1 MIQIK
6 NGEVGRYR
14 THFLSWTHLKHIY
27 MWNNSHW
34 KLTEGWQKDTHSTEG
49 VWRIHEELDRK
60 GKEAIRLGPVP
71 QGEDKEEK
79 QHHKGAEILPE
90 EGCF

>member
-1 MIQIK
+1 M
-6 NGEVGRYR
+6 
-14 THFLSWTHLKHIY
+14 
-27 MWNNSHW
+27 
-34 KLTEGWQKDTHSTEG
+34 
-49 VWRIHEELDRK
+49 DRK

-90 EGCF
+90 EGSFKPHIGHPDPGV